1 MITKKKSVF
10 VLLSL
15 MLILSACGGS
25 SETTTEEVAEPAA
38 EQETL
43 DSPATTAASAEE
55 PEAEALKVGIV
66 LGPLGDLSFMD
77 SAKRGY
83 DKAVAELGIDGD
95 YVETEPSERAAAIQ
109 NFLADGKEMI
119 ITIGFSEAEITKEAA
134 LANPGVQ
141 FAIVDMVVT
150 ADNGDLLPNVQ
161 NLIFKEH
168 EGSFEV
174 GYIAGKLSKT
184 GKVAFM
190 GGMDVPII
198 RKFQTGWEEGA
209 RYANPDIE
217 FCDGYAGS
225 WGDPAKGKE
234 IGLACFEAG
243 ADIIFAAG
251 GSTGN
256 GAYEAAAE
264 TGNFAI
270 GVDSNQDYVQP
281 GTMITSMMKNVDFAV
296 YTAIS
301 DIIAAG
307 GVLSTINSYGS
318 AENGVGPTWLVD
330 GSTLFADEG
339 PADMASQVAALIEE
353 VAEVRAKIIS
363 GEIVVTDVTAGG

>member
-1 MITKKKSVF
+1 MITNKKKSSLI
-10 VLLSL
+10 LLSL

-25 SETTTEEVAEPAA
+25 DATEEVVEVVAE
-38 EQETL
+38 EESL
-43 DSPATTAASAEE
+43 DSPATTAAPAAE
-55 PEAEALKVGIV
+55 PDGLKVGIV
-66 LGPLGDLSFMD
+66 LGALGDLSFMD

-83 DKAVAELGIDGD
+83 DKAVADLGIQGD

-119 ITIGFSEAEITKEAA
+119 ITVGFSEAEITKEAA
-134 LANPGVQ
+134 IANPDVQ
-141 FAIVDMVVT
+141 FAIVDMVIT
-150 ADNGDLLPNVQ
+150 ADNGDLLPNVS

-184 GKVAFM
+184 GHVAFM

-209 RYANPDIE
+209 KYANPDIKL
-217 FCDGYAGS
+217 CDGYAGS

-234 IGLACFEAG
+234 IALSCFEQG

-270 GVDSNQDYVQP
+270 GVDSNQDFMQP

-296 YTAIS
+296 YSAIKDRS
-301 DIIAAG
+301 DAG
-307 GVLSTINSYGS
+307 MVISTIACYGS

-330 GSTLFADEG
+330 GSSLFADEG
-339 PADMASQVAALIEE
+339 PADMAAQVAALTEE
-353 VAEVRAKIIS
+353 VKEVRAKIVS

>member
-15 MLILSACGGS
+15 MLVLSACGGS
-25 SETTTEEVAEPAA
+25 TETTTEEVAEPVAA
-38 EQETL
+38 EETL
-43 DSPATTAASAEE
+43 ESPATTAAPAE
-55 PEAEALKVGIV
+55 PEVKALKVGIV
-66 LGPLGDLSFMD
+66 LGALGDLSFMD

-95 YVETEPSERAAAIQ
+95 YVEAEPSERAAAIQ

-119 ITIGFSEAEITKEAA
+119 ITIGFSEAENTKIAA
-134 LANPGVQ
+134 VDNPDVQ

-209 RYANPDIE
+209 KYANPNIE

-264 TGNFAI
+264 TGNYAI

-281 GTMITSMMKNVDFAV
+281 GTMITSMMKNVDYAV
-296 YTAIS
+296 YTAIA
-301 DIIAAG
+301 DRIAAG
-307 GVLSTINSYGS
+307 SVISTIDSYGS

-339 PADMASQVAALIEE
+339 PADMASQVAGLIEE

>member
-25 SETTTEEVAEPAA
+25 SESTTEEVAETVA
-38 EQETL
+38 EETL
-43 DSPATTAASAEE
+43 ESPATTAAASE
-55 PEAEALKVGIV
+55 PEVEALKVGIV

-150 ADNGDLLPNVQ
+150 ADDGSLLPNVQ

-234 IGLACFEAG
+234 IGLACFEGG

-296 YTAIS
+296 YTAIA
-301 DIIAAG
+301 DRIAAG
-307 GVLSTINSYGS
+307 SATSAINSYGS

-339 PADMASQVAALIEE
+339 PADMASQVAALIDE
-353 VAEVRAKIIS
+353 VADVRAKIIS

>member
-25 SETTTEEVAEPAA
+25 SESTTEEVAETVA
-38 EQETL
+38 EETL
-43 DSPATTAASAEE
+43 ESPATTAAASE
-55 PEAEALKVGIV
+55 PEVEALKVGIV

-150 ADNGDLLPNVQ
+150 ADDGSLLPNVQ

-234 IGLACFEAG
+234 IGLACFEGG

-296 YTAIS
+296 YTAIA
-301 DIIAAG
+301 DRIAAG
-307 GVLSTINSYGS
+307 SATSAINSYGS

-363 GEIVVTDVTAGG
+363 GDIVVTDVTAGG